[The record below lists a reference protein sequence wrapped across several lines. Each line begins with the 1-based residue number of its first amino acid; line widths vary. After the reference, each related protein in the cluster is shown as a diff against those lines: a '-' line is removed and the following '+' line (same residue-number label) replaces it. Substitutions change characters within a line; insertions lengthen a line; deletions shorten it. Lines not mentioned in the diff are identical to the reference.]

1 MKQKI
6 ASIFCFL
13 VVSFGVHGSPP
24 LPCAVSS
31 HGASMSAAGASWCVL
46 LLLLLLLLLLAAGS
60 GETRHGGGGGGVTRG
75 RAAAV
80 RLRSERTM
88 LY

>member
-1 MKQKI
+1 M
-6 ASIFCFL
+6 CR
-13 VVSFGVHGSPP
+13 VVSRSLHV
-24 LPCAVSS
+24 CRR
-31 HGASMSAAGASWCVL
+31 CVL
-46 LLLLLLLLLLAAGS
+46 LLLLLLLLLPAGS
-60 GETRHGGGGGGVTRG
+60 GETRHGGGGGGGGVTRG